1 MCENTS
7 TGYSAEYDRLS
18 GEDKELHRIQYQLL
32 LEILE
37 ACCDAEEQF
46 CDHPLFAPFE
56 AVREVIG
63 ERFLQLCEV
72 FEDGHRDI
80 CPGDRGEFVL

>member
-7 TGYSAEYDRLS
+7 ISYSAEYNRLS
-18 GEDKELHRIQYQLL
+18 GEDKELHRIQYQLI

-46 CDHPLFAPFE
+46 CDPPLFAPFE
-56 AVREVIG
+56 AVREVTE
-63 ERFLQLCEV
+63 ERFSKLCEV
-72 FEDGHRDI
+72 FESG
-80 CPGDRGEFVL
+80 